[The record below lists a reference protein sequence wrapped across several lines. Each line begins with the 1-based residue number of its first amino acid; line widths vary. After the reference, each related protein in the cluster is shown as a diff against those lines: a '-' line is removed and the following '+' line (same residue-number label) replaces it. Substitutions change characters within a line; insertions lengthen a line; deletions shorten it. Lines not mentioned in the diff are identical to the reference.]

1 MNKRASIVLVMAMV
15 ISCLGVVQLPSRVSA
30 QVRKDAD
37 NPAKISAGSVAVKN
51 DGTVW
56 AWGANS
62 GYEGGRSVPWTTPTD
77 MGLTDVVSVSAG
89 STHFLALKRNGT
101 VWAWGHNY
109 QGQLGD
115 GTTTNSVMPV
125 AVKGLTDVV
134 SISGGAYYSVAL
146 KNDGSVWAWGSNTQ
160 SWLVADE
167 QNDRISTPVQ
177 VKGLTDVIAISSGGG
192 HVMAVKDDGSVWAW
206 GSNTSG
212 QLGVEELFFS
222 HEPVQIQGLTDV
234 IAVSA
239 GGMHSVALRTD
250 GSVWAW
256 GYNSYGQLGDGT
268 TYQRRKPVQVKGLTE
283 VISVSAGGDS
293 TLALRSDGTVWA
305 CGLNQYGQFGEGETG
320 VWSTAAPIKGL
331 EDLVAVS
338 AEQSNTLVLERD
350 GTVWSMGRN
359 LYGELGNGSREP
371 SSLPVKALIELG
383 PQPDRPILE
392 RPSQPIAPPT
402 VPSLPAQPMS
412 STVLVN
418 GQRVAFEAY
427 TINGSNYF
435 RLRDLALA
443 LNGSEVQFE
452 VTWDGSKNAINL
464 LSHHPYS
471 VAGGELSMS
480 GLAAVQTAYLTTS
493 DIHLDGTL
501 IVLTAYN
508 IGGSNYF
515 MLRDLGWTLGFAVEW
530 DEAANAIRIDT
541 SRGGY

>member
-1 MNKRASIVLVMAMV
+1 MGKRVFTVALVMML
-15 ISCLGVVQLPSRVSA
+15 ISGLGSVQSA
-30 QVRKDAD
+30 QTVFAQTVGGVDSLAR
-37 NPAKISAGSVAVKN
+37 ISAGSVAVKN

-77 MGLTDVVSVSAG
+77 VGLTDVVSVSAG
-89 STHFLALKRNGT
+89 STHFLALKRDGA

-109 QGQLGD
+109 EGQLGD
-115 GTTTNSVMPV
+115 GTTSNSVMPV

-146 KNDGSVWAWGSNTQ
+146 KQDGTVWAWGSNTQ

-167 QNDRISTPVQ
+167 ENDRISTPVQ
-177 VKGLTDVIAISSGGG
+177 VKGLTDIIAISSGGG

-268 TYQRRKPVQVKGLTE
+268 TYQREKPVQVKGLTE

-305 CGLNQYGQFGEGETG
+305 CGLNQYGQFGDGETG

-359 LYGELGNGSREP
+359 LYGELGNGSMEP
-371 SSLPVKALIELG
+371 SSFPVKALIELG
-383 PQPDRPILE
+383 PQPDRPIFE
-392 RPSQPIAPPT
+392 RPSQPIAPPA

-412 STVLVN
+412 STVLIN

-427 TINGSNYF
+427 TINGNNYF
-435 RLRDLALA
+435 KLRDLAMA
-443 LNGSEVQFE
+443 LSGSQAQFD
-452 VTWDGSKNAINL
+452 VTWDGSKNAVNL
-464 LSHHPYS
+464 LSNHPYS
-471 VAGGELSMS
+471 VVGGELSVS
-480 GLAAVQTAYLTTS
+480 GSQATQTAYRATA
-493 DIHLDGTL
+493 DIHRDDTL
-501 IVLTAYN
+501 MAGLTVYT
-508 IGGSNYF
+508 IGGNNYF
-515 MLRDLGWTLGFAVEW
+515 MLRNLGDVMGFSVDW
-530 DEAANAIRIDT
+530 DGAANAIKIDT
-541 SRGGY
+541 TIRY